1 MPPRRADLA
10 LAFVVGVPLLS
21 LSVVVAV
28 LSVPGGSAAL
38 LVGAC
43 LVAHAALIY
52 RRKTWAFFVVAAAF
66 AVQVAVTGLF
76 LVLPSVAVFPIAV
89 YSCTAYG
96 RRFLPLATGFA
107 GAGVAAY
114 RFARDPSVTAAHLG
128 PSPWLLLG
136 LLASIVLAAWG
147 FGLYRRTQLA
157 YIALLQEQAEVSA
170 DRARLAERARIAREM
185 HDVVAHALAVIV
197 AQARGGRFASERA
210 TEVLATVEETG
221 RRALTEMRGLVGVL
235 RTDAAPLDPSP
246 GLADLPALLYASRA
260 TGPVETGT
268 AGSIGPAAELA
279 AYRVVQEALT
289 NTLKHADP
297 AATAAVCLDWTPD
310 ALVVTVT
317 DDGAGWRTTDGRG
330 NGLAGMR
337 ERLSAVGGT
346 LEAGPREEGG
356 FAVVARLPYGEVS
369 R

>member
-1 MPPRRADLA
+1 M
-10 LAFVVGVPLLS
+10 PLLS

-114 RFARDPSVTAAHLG
+114 RFARDPSVTAAH
-128 PSPWLLLG
+128 SFTPWLLLG
-136 LLASIVLAAWG
+136 LLAAIVLAAWG
-147 FGLYRRTQLA
+147 IGLYRRIQLA

-185 HDVVAHALAVIV
+185 HDVVAHRVSLIV
-197 AQARGGRFASERA
+197 RHAGGLEFGAPER
-210 TEVLATVEETG
+210 VRPRPG
-221 RRALTEMRGLVGVL
+221 RR
-235 RTDAAPLDPSP
+235 
-246 GLADLPALLYASRA
+246 
-260 TGPVETGT
+260 
-268 AGSIGPAAELA
+268 
-279 AYRVVQEALT
+279 
-289 NTLKHADP
+289 
-297 AATAAVCLDWTPD
+297 
-310 ALVVTVT
+310 
-317 DDGAGWRTTDGRG
+317 
-330 NGLAGMR
+330 
-337 ERLSAVGGT
+337 
-346 LEAGPREEGG
+346 
-356 FAVVARLPYGEVS
+356 
-369 R
+369 